1 MWINREVVQNIMF
14 QYPLSFSPPPPHNP
28 PRIDSGTVLQRCVL
42 HPPSSQFQAMSLR
55 EDEETGMQ
63 KIVKE
68 SFT

>member
-1 MWINREVVQNIMF
+1 MWINRAVVQNIMF
-14 QYPLSFSPPPPHNP
+14 QSPLSFSFFFP

-63 KIVKE
+63 KL
-68 SFT
+68 